1 MEDTI
6 RKLNDAFSGSCPSG
20 VPQDV
25 ATELQSI
32 MRLHS
37 MSAQDLSYKWD
48 AYCLKMGAEETTLNL
63 DTVRGLKRDVQD
75 TLERE
80 SRGKSHMRGAD
91 KRSTILATPRA
102 ANTRDVFG
110 MLDDFVPSPHDRATN
125 GTTAS
130 AGKRKA
136 AFGTP
141 STSKTGRVEKNIT
154 SPADP
159 HTPLRLS
166 NGDLVALQPTP
177 FSERQNS
184 GELLETIN
192 NHLQMPQIPIAP
204 YPVERIKPTA
214 NTDMKKFA
222 YKPMSMH
229 SNEASEVLDNMID
242 EFMAIILKHHAL
254 DDTAFGSA
262 ANQSTKEIIAVG
274 RIASDSLEGKLN
286 TASLVLETSRR
297 KGAGLRVPL
306 KVDSLPSVQFF
317 PGQIVAL
324 RGINASREYFT
335 VFEVLS
341 TPLLPP
347 AASPPAIIQSIN
359 DRLGGSDAER
369 ALNILIASGPF
380 TADDNLDFEPL
391 RTLCA
396 KAADEY
402 ADALILT
409 GPFLDLEHPL
419 IASGDFDLP
428 DVKGLNPD
436 NATLSSL
443 FQCYITPLLKQLVS
457 AVPSI
462 CIILV
467 PSVRDA
473 ISKHV
478 SFPQERLPKQ
488 ELDLFQTKQVRTVP
502 NPVTLSLNE
511 SVFGIC
517 SHDVLYELRQE
528 EVLAGK
534 PSEGGLL
541 TRLSRYLIEQRHFL
555 PVFPTTARE
564 NLPKSGVEGGLAT
577 GAMLDISYLKLGEW
591 WNVRPDVLITPSILP
606 PFVKVVEGVLVIN
619 PGTLSKRKGAG
630 SYAQMALHPRILT
643 DEEMNVKQVGHK
655 IYDRARV
662 DVVRI

>member
-1 MEDTI
+1 MEDI
-6 RKLNDAFSGSCPSG
+6 VSELNDAFSGSCPG

-63 DTVRGLKRDVQD
+63 DTVRLLKRDVQD

-80 SRGKSHMRGAD
+80 SRTKSHMRGAD
-91 KRSTILATPRA
+91 KRSTSSATPRA

-110 MLDDFVPSPHDRATN
+110 MLDDFVPSPHDRAANGTN
-125 GTTAS
+125 GS

-141 STSKTGRVEKNIT
+141 STSKIGRVEKSIR
-154 SPADP
+154 SPGDSQ
-159 HTPLRLS
+159 TPLRPS
-166 NGDLVALQPTP
+166 NGDLVAFQPTP

-184 GELLETIN
+184 GQVLETIN
-192 NHLQMPQIPIAP
+192 NHLPMPQLPVAP

-222 YKPMSMH
+222 YKPMAMH

-242 EFMAIILKHHAL
+242 EFMAIIQKHHGL

-297 KGAGLRVPL
+297 NGAGLRVPL

-347 AASPPAIIQSIN
+347 AATSPAIIQSIN
-359 DRLGGSDAER
+359 ERLGGNDAER

-419 IASGDFDLP
+419 IATGDFDLP

-443 FQCYITPLLKQLVS
+443 FQCYITPLLKQLAS
-457 AVPSI
+457 AVPGI
-462 CIILV
+462 CIFLI

-478 SFPQERLPKQ
+478 SFPQEMLHKK
-488 ELDLFQTKQVRTVP
+488 ELDLIQTRQVRTVP

-511 SVFGIC
+511 SVFGMC
-517 SHDVLYELRQE
+517 SHDILYELRQE
-528 EVLAGK
+528 EVLGGK

-541 TRLSRYLIEQRHFL
+541 ARLPRYLIEQRHFL
-555 PVFPTTARE
+555 PVFPTTARQ

-577 GAMLDISYLKLGEW
+577 GAMVDISYLKLGEW
-591 WNVRPDVLITPSILP
+591 GNVRPDVLITPSILP
-606 PFVKVVEGVLVIN
+606 PFIKVVEGVLVIN

-630 SYAQMALHPRILT
+630 SYAQMALHPRTLT
-643 DEEMNVKQVGHK
+643 EEEMNMKQVGHK

-662 DVVRI
+662 DVIRI